1 MWGRRGDDRMRLR
14 EEEEEE
20 ENEMASLA
28 VVEADMAAMVAEG
41 RR

>member
-1 MWGRRGDDRMRLR
+1 MRLR

-28 VVEADMAAMVAEG
+28 VVEADVAAMVAEG